1 MATETFGFAGSD
13 GNAGTSL
20 AEVILLKL
28 RIIAKIKSLLVRISS
43 SHNMIKCLSEDDNVK
58 PQAPVVDVPQVI

>member
-13 GNAGTSL
+13 GNAGTKSDL
-20 AEVILLKL
+20 TALKL

-43 SHNMIKCLSEDDNVK
+43 SHNMIKCLGEDDNVK